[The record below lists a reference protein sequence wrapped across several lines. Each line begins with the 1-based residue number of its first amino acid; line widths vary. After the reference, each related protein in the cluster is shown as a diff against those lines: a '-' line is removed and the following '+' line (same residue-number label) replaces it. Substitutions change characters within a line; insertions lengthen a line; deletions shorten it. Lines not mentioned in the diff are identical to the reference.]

1 MTGKE
6 GEVADDGDDEDED
19 EDAEEMKRGDL
30 RKSEMERTEKIHLVG
45 LLRAK
50 LDVGGVHVAV
60 TYSTHFHRFEVCFLF
75 KRIATDS
82 YYWDL
87 FRLVGER
94 QRCGR

>member
-1 MTGKE
+1 M
-6 GEVADDGDDEDED
+6 D
-19 EDAEEMKRGDL
+19 R
-30 RKSEMERTEKIHLVG
+30 RKSGMKKKEKRIHLIG
-45 LLRAK
+45 FLRAK

-60 TYSTHFHRFEVCFLF
+60 TYSTHFHRFDVCFLF